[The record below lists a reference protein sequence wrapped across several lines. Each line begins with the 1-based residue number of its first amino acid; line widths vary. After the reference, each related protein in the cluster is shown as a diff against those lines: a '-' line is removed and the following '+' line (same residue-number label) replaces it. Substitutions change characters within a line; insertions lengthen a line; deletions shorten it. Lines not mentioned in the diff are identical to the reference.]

1 MKVALEYL
9 DKKTQKKAKTFDVI
23 TRVAKFIGRSND
35 RTRSIG
41 NKNSKFLLAHI
52 ADRIN
57 RSKNGVIFIDHEE
70 ISEITET
77 RQKQNTNLMEQLT
90 DIFEFEYHR
99 FIRFEGERR
108 CYGYKVNYTS
118 DGIERINNPELFY
131 PELFQKE
138 FQIDS
143 EKNYGTRG
151 KKLPDVKQKITLHK
165 VKNYEIHAQ
174 VQYNDLE
181 DNKNIKDDL
190 EDLPAGTYAYTHE
203 EIPQEQDLQ
212 DQFKND
218 VSLQEAEVEV
228 EVITDTKETTDNF
241 ETLTVGD
248 TNYYHPV
255 QKETTTEGIDLKRLA
270 MRYFNSLAPKTEDNT
285 EVEDIKPVITETA
298 TGNSIKEAVI
308 AITSSTDNPSS
319 STAPQEATWMTIEQM
334 REAMAKDRAK
344 NQNFILNHNLEKEK
358 LVITKTNS
366 NGNYKNKLLREFKLT
381 SDLFDAIRAR
391 SNKPHFSNDRIIAV
405 VQNIVANK
413 PETEIFGKRNA
424 FINYMVNAIN
434 NEKEYTLEER
444 GESIADRENQLAEE
458 ELYQFNN
465 RIIIYGN

>member
-190 EDLPAGTYAYTHE
+190 EDLPARTYAYTHE
-203 EIPQEQDLQ
+203 EIQQEQDLQ

-218 VSLQEAEVEV
+218 ISLQEAEVEV
-228 EVITDTKETTDNF
+228 EVITDTQETNDNYQDLVIG
-241 ETLTVGD
+241 ED
-248 TNYYHPV
+248 HYYIPV
-255 QKETTTEGIDLKRLA
+255 QKEKAEPEGMDFKRLA
-270 MRYFNSLAPKTEDNT
+270 MKCLKSLTVVKANTDAVDSESVVANGDINQLSSAETNAESIEPIVKNNESNAPKE
-285 EVEDIKPVITETA
+285 
-298 TGNSIKEAVI
+298 SI
-308 AITSSTDNPSS
+308 
-319 STAPQEATWMTIEQM
+319 WMTREQM
-334 REAMAKDRAK
+334 REAMAKDKAK
-344 NQNFILNHNLEKEK
+344 NQNLEKEK

-366 NGNYKNKLLREFKLT
+366 NDTYKNKLLREFKLT
-381 SDLFDAIRAR
+381 SDLFDAIRAK

-434 NEKEYTLEER
+434 NEKEYTLEEM
-444 GESIADRENQLAEE
+444 GESISDRERQLAEE
-458 ELYQFNN
+458 ALYQFNN